1 MDADRLTFPPV
12 RRPGIV
18 RVFAVA
24 SRALRDAARLPS
36 ASLDPTLA
44 TLGLAA
50 IRSGGELGGQ
60 GPSGL
65 FSIGLVVA
73 EAVVELADQL
83 VSDSAERFL
92 VAVAEAASVLVE
104 RPGAG

>member
-1 MDADRLTFPPV
+1 MV
-12 RRPGIV
+12 RSRQSEGV
-18 RVFAVA
+18 ALSGSSVA
-24 SRALRDAARLPS
+24 SRALRDASRLPS
-36 ASLDPTLA
+36 AALDPTAA

-60 GPSGL
+60 RPRGL

-73 EAVVELADQL
+73 EAMVELADQL
-83 VSDSAERFL
+83 VPDPAERFL